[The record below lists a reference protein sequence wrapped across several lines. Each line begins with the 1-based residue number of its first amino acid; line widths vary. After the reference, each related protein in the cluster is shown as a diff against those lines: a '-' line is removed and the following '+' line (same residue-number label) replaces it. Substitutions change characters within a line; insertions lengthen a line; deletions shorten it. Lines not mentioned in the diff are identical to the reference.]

1 MSDNYVFPYPI
12 IGLAPS
18 KDADEGSGIVA
29 GTGIDESE
37 ETKKRIWKL
46 AEERQIE
53 DTSANR
59 KLAYSIDGLPRFIV
73 NIKRFSILKGH
84 TLTSKDDTKNE
95 ILLAEI
101 DKFVLDI
108 KLMHIFRRVFTPLQV
123 EGEGHIQKQ
132 YDGKTL
138 TSLSVLEHLSK
149 HTNPIDAMDFYYYQ
163 SQKISKNWQNPEEQE
178 TKPLKVWFIDLEKRN
193 EYTAIKESED
203 NVYTRDRIIEILNNE
218 SGESNMQPVISYIFI
233 KNFLLQM
240 LPNLIEVITN
250 PHEQIIYDTIDKTG
264 QPCVPRP
271 PSEALKSANNA
282 KYNELSKIYA
292 AWKSGLSELANK
304 IAGDRTK
311 MRKTIHPD
319 TIHEEILESN
329 ASMNS
334 EMIKALINVL
344 DTQIAYG
351 MGFSVSLL
359 NATGVEVATGQNI
372 FAVVATTMRGTQQ
385 TYNDIANTLIYERFP
400 QAEVE
405 GVEFKLDEL
414 NPEDELSAAQR
425 KKLYA
430 ETAEILYNIG
440 YDQDAIDTFTA
451 RNIDETLKLIGAEQ
465 VSEEAEKVVEAMLSY
480 RDIEGDRDSDKEDI

>member
-1 MSDNYVFPYPI
+1 MPLDYAFPYPI

-59 KLAYSIDGLPRFIV
+59 KLAYNIDGLPRFIV
-73 NIKRFSILKGH
+73 NIKRFSILKGY

-101 DKFVLDI
+101 NKFVLDI
-108 KLMHIFRRVFTPLQV
+108 KLMHIFRQVFTPLQV

-138 TSLSVLEHLSK
+138 TSVSVLEHLSK

-178 TKPLKVWFIDLEKRN
+178 TKSLKVWFIDLEKRK
-193 EYTAIKESED
+193 EYTAIKEAED
-203 NVYTRDRIIEILNNE
+203 KVYTRDRIIEILNNE

-264 QPCVPRP
+264 QPCIPRP
-271 PSEALKSANNA
+271 PSEALKSADNA
-282 KYNELSKIYA
+282 KYNALTKIYA
-292 AWKSGLSELANK
+292 SWKSGLSELANK
-304 IAGDRTK
+304 IATDRTK
-311 MRKTIHPD
+311 MRKTFHPD
-319 TIHEEILESN
+319 TIHEEILESS

-334 EMIKALINVL
+334 EIIKALINVL

-351 MGFSVSLL
+351 MGFSISLL
-359 NATGVEVATGQNI
+359 NASGVEVATAHNV
-372 FAVVATTMRGTQQ
+372 FAVVAVTMRGIQQ
-385 TYNDIANTLIYERFP
+385 QFKAIAEALIFERFP

-405 GVEFKLDEL
+405 EVEFKLDEL
-414 NPEDELSAAQR
+414 NPEDELTAAQR

-430 ETAEILYNIG
+430 ETTEILDNMGADIESTE
-440 YDQDAIDTFTA
+440 TFIS
-451 RNIDETLKLIGAEQ
+451 RNIDETLTFTKSEP

-480 RDIEGDRDSDKEDI
+480 RSLEGDGDTDEKNI

>member
-1 MSDNYVFPYPI
+1 MPIDYAFPYPI
-12 IGLAPS
+12 IGLAPP

-53 DTSANR
+53 DTPANR

-108 KLMHIFRRVFTPLQV
+108 KLMHIFRQVFTPLQV
-123 EGEGHIQKQ
+123 EGKGYIQKQ
-132 YDGKTL
+132 YDSKTL

-178 TKPLKVWFIDLEKRN
+178 TKPLKVWFIDVEKRV
-193 EYTAIKESED
+193 EYTAIKEPED
-203 NVYTRDRIIEILNNE
+203 KVYTRDRIIEILNNE

-282 KYNELSKIYA
+282 KYNALTKIYA

-304 IAGDRTK
+304 IAVDRTK

-319 TIHEEILESN
+319 TIHEEILESK
-329 ASMNS
+329 ASINS

-359 NATGVEVATGQNI
+359 NASGVEVSTAHNI
-372 FAVVATTMRGTQQ
+372 FAVVAVTMRGIQQ
-385 TYNDIANTLIYERFP
+385 QFKAIAEALIFERFP
-400 QAEVE
+400 QAEIE
-405 GVEFKLDEL
+405 GVEFELDEL
-414 NPEDELSAAQR
+414 NPEDELTAAQR

-430 ETAEILYNIG
+430 ETAEILYNMG
-440 YDQDAIDTFTA
+440 YDQDTIDTFTA

-465 VSEEAEKVVEAMLSY
+465 PTKEAEEVVAAMMDY
-480 RDIEGDRDSDKEDI
+480 RNLAEKSEIDE

>member
-1 MSDNYVFPYPI
+1 MPDDYVFPYPI
-12 IGLAPS
+12 IGLAP
-18 KDADEGSGIVA
+18 KEEADGSGIVA

-53 DTSANR
+53 DTPANR
-59 KLAYSIDGLPRFIV
+59 KLAYNIDGLARFIV

-84 TLTSKDDTKNE
+84 TLTSKDDSKNE

-108 KLMHIFRRVFTPLQV
+108 KLMHIFRQVFSPLQV

-178 TKPLKVWFIDLEKRN
+178 TKSLKVWFIDLEKRK
-193 EYTAIKESED
+193 EYTAIKEPED
-203 NVYTRDRIIEILNNE
+203 KVYTRDRIIEILNNE

-282 KYNELSKIYA
+282 KYNALTKIYA

-304 IAGDRTK
+304 IAVDRTK

-329 ASMNS
+329 ASLNS
-334 EMIKALINVL
+334 EMIKSLINVL
-344 DTQIAYG
+344 DSQIAYG

-359 NATGVEVATGQNI
+359 NASGVEVSTAHNI
-372 FAVVATTMRGTQQ
+372 FAVVAVTMRGIQQ
-385 TYNDIANTLIYERFP
+385 QFKAIAEALIFERFP

-405 GVEFKLDEL
+405 GVEFELDEL
-414 NPEDELSAAQR
+414 NPEDELTAAQR

-430 ETAEILYNIG
+430 ETSEILYNMG
-440 YDQDAIDTFTA
+440 YDQDTIDTFTA

-465 VSEEAEKVVEAMLSY
+465 PTKEAEEVVAAMMDY
-480 RDIEGDRDSDKEDI
+480 RNLAGESEIEE